1 MSVGQR
7 VKHGKLQGCADDT
20 QGHVEGDGEH
30 RDIPKGACLFTK
42 DAPEVAADHQHR
54 QIEPE
59 DVSEHGQSEELPD
72 LCREPQHR
80 RAVE

>member
-30 RDIPKGACLFTK
+30 SDIPKGARLFTK

-54 QIEPE
+54 QIETE
-59 DVSEHGQSEELPD
+59 NVGEHGQPEKLSN
-72 LCREPQHR
+72 LCRERQHR
-80 RAVE
+80 RTVQ